1 MKKLNGIKV
10 KEILVRFIN
19 DEELDFGLDNNLKND
34 ILNEINSISD
44 GVILFEFLCN
54 VCVELAVKMEFDY
67 GGDVEIIESV
77 LYELGLEE
85 DEVLELVDGYVNN

>member
-19 DEELDFGLDNNLKND
+19 NEELELNNDVIIDLE
-34 ILNEINSISD
+34 NEINSLSD
-44 GVILFEFLCN
+44 GVILFEFLCS

-85 DEVLELVDGYVNN
+85 DEVLELVDGYVNS